1 LLQRGY
7 TYVDVRSEPEFI
19 LARPPGAF
27 NVPLQRVEG
36 DRLED
41 NPEFDDV
48 MLAAFRT
55 TDPLIVGCRSGARS
69 RTAIERLGA
78 LGFSVLAQ
86 LRYGF
91 SGARDAFGRLLPG
104 WVQQGLPI
112 ETGDAATRAYA
123 EVRKLPRAAG
133 PPARGLRQGG

>member
-1 LLQRGY
+1 
-7 TYVDVRSEPEFI
+7 

-27 NVPLQRVEG
+27 NVPLQRAEG

-41 NPEFDDV
+41 NPEFVDV

-69 RTAIERLGA
+69 RTAIERLDA

-104 WVQQGLPI
+104 WAQHGLPI

-123 EVRKLPRAAG
+123 ELRKRARAVG
-133 PPARGLRQGG
+133 SPAPSQQQGG

>member
-1 LLQRGY
+1 
-7 TYVDVRSEPEFI
+7 
-19 LARPPGAF
+19 
-27 NVPLQRVEG
+27 VEG

-41 NPEFDDV
+41 NPEFVDV

-55 TDPLIVGCRSGARS
+55 TDPLVVGCRSGARS
-69 RTAIERLGA
+69 RTAIERLSV

-104 WVQQGLPI
+104 WERLGLPI
-112 ETGDAATRAYA
+112 ETGDAASRAYA
-123 EVRKLPRAAG
+123 ALRERARAAG
-133 PPARGLRQGG
+133 APALGPRPGG